1 MHDDRD
7 GALTSRKVPNE
18 RGWLDADPSAYVEYL
33 ETPLGRLRSELAW
46 RNLEPHLPRAGA
58 APPRALDLGAGTGEM
73 ALRLAAAGFSVTLVD
88 GSPRMLERAV
98 NVAASRGLSHRIACR
113 TLDLDGGGLASDL
126 EDGAFDLV
134 LCHDVL
140 EYVTSPEA
148 ILRTA
153 RAALSADGRLSLVVR
168 NRAGEVLK
176 RLLRGEDADAALGLF
191 ASRRAREDLY
201 GLELRL
207 LDPGEVRDLLRAA
220 GLRVVAERGVRVVA
234 DHLPGRASGGDEA
247 FDRVLRL
254 ELRLGE
260 SPELLAIARYVQ
272 FIAAIAPSAG

>member
-1 MHDDRD
+1 VHDDRD
-7 GALTSRKVPNE
+7 GALTSRMVPNE
-18 RGWLDADPSAYVEYL
+18 KGWLDADPSAYAEYL

-46 RNLEPHLPRAGA
+46 RNLEPHLPRPGGP
-58 APPRALDLGAGTGEM
+58 PPRALDLGAGTGAM
-73 ALRLAAAGFSVTLVD
+73 ALRLASAGFSVTLVD
-88 GSPRMLERAV
+88 GSPRMLEHAAH
-98 NVAASRGLSHRIACR
+98 VAAARGLSHRIACR
-113 TLDLDGGGLASDL
+113 TLDLDGGDL
-126 EDGAFDLV
+126 CHLEAGTYDLV

-140 EYVTSPEA
+140 EYVASQEA

-153 RAALSADGRLSLVVR
+153 RAALSAAGRLSLVVR
-168 NRAGEVLK
+168 NRTGEVLK
-176 RLLRGEDADAALGLF
+176 RLLRGADPDAALGLL

-201 GLELRL
+201 GLEVRL
-207 LDPGEVRDLLRAA
+207 LDPGEIRALARAA
-220 GLRVVAERGVRVVA
+220 GLRIVAERGVRVVA

-272 FIAAIAPSAG
+272 FIAAIAPSSE

>member
-1 MHDDRD
+1 M
-7 GALTSRKVPNE
+7 VPNE

-46 RNLEPHLPRAGA
+46 RNLELHLPRAGA
-58 APPRALDLGAGTGEM
+58 APPRALDLGSGTGEM

-153 RAALSADGRLSLVVR
+153 RAALSADGRLSIVVR